1 DLEYSAGQLS
11 LAMNESSQ
19 IEKILGRQN
28 ARLVTTNDF
37 GVTTT
42 HSEQVDLEFDA
53 SDGESLLKR
62 ALATGKTVVESK
74 PTARPGRLQ
83 PETRI
88 LRSDVVEMKMRPG
101 GEQLESIDTPGR
113 GTLEF
118 LPNRAGQHK
127 RRVEGDKFHVAYG
140 ADNQI
145 ESFHTGQATTRT
157 EN

>member
-1 DLEYSAGQLS
+1 
-11 LAMNESSQ
+11 
-19 IEKILGRQN
+19 RQN

-42 HSEQVDLEFDA
+42 HSDQVDLEFEA

-88 LRSDVVEMKMRPG
+88 LRSDVVAMRMGSG
-101 GEQLESIDTPGR
+101 GEERESIDPPGP
-113 GTLEF
+113 GVLEF
-118 LPNRAGQHK
+118 LPDRAGQPK
-127 RRVEGDKFHVAYG
+127 RRVEGDKFHVVYG

-145 ESFHTGQATTRT
+145 ESFHTGQSTPRT
-157 EN
+157 ENEPQKGKPVAPSMTWSRELM